1 MFVGQTQE
9 PAPYSRTVR
18 IGMITVVAQDEEEED
33 ILMESNGE
41 GDNGQYEYTEYMH
54 ADDDD
59 DDGPPLSIPQP
70 MRGTKVGKVNMTHP
84 RAAPQYMGQKLGMQ
98 GIWLNGVVTEIRK
111 TIWRYPAQRV
121 N

>member
-1 MFVGQTQE
+1 MDN
-9 PAPYSRTVR
+9 
-18 IGMITVVAQDEEEED
+18 MN
-33 ILMESNGE
+33 ILNICM
-41 GDNGQYEYTEYMH
+41 QMTMTMM
-54 ADDDD
+54 AL
-59 DDGPPLSIPQP
+59 PLSIPQP
-70 MRGTKVGKVNMTHP
+70 MRGTKVGKVSMTHP

>member
-1 MFVGQTQE
+1 
-9 PAPYSRTVR
+9 
-18 IGMITVVAQDEEEED
+18 MITVVAQDEEEED
-33 ILMESNGE
+33 IMMESNGE
-41 GDNGQYEYTEYMH
+41 GDNVQYEYAEYIH
-54 ADDDD
+54 ADNDD

-70 MRGTKVGKVNMTHP
+70 MRGTKVGKVSMTHP